1 MVAMATMEQCL
12 TEEKLTPVAVG
23 SDVAV
28 VHNVVEI
35 HEEKVFVQL
44 EKLEV
49 SCNTKVWILDT
60 AATNHM
66 NGSCVVFVNLDNHVR
81 RTVRFGDD
89 STVRIKGL
97 GVSNSSARTTS
108 GEHCQVCILFPNS
121 WPIYCVWVAWMMM
134 VTRCL
139 SVGENWPSGSLEGDC
154 WPR

>member
-28 VHNVVEI
+28 VHNAVEI

-60 AATNHM
+60 TAMNHM
-66 NGSCVVFVNLDNHVR
+66 NGSCVMFVNLDNHVR
-81 RTVRFGDD
+81 RTVRFRDD
-89 STVRIKGL
+89 SAVRIEGLGCQIPLQEQRAVNTVRCVFYSPTHGQYI
-97 GVSNSSARTTS
+97 
-108 GEHCQVCILFPNS
+108 VC
-121 WPIYCVWVAWMMM
+121 
-134 VTRCL
+134 
-139 SVGENWPSGSLEGDC
+139 GSLG
-154 WPR
+154 